1 MATLQVRGLD
11 DKLYTELK
19 RLAKDEN
26 RSLNQEVI
34 VLLKKSIA
42 PAQSRISPREAT
54 RELLKLRWEDNRSAA
69 EIIQDIESNRKN
81 KKILRNF
88 SNVFD

>member
-54 RELLKLRWEDNRSAA
+54 RELLKLRWEDSRSAA
-69 EIIQDIESNRKN
+69 EILNYPLYYIHSSSLDCKAGISR
-81 KKILRNF
+81 
-88 SNVFD
+88 